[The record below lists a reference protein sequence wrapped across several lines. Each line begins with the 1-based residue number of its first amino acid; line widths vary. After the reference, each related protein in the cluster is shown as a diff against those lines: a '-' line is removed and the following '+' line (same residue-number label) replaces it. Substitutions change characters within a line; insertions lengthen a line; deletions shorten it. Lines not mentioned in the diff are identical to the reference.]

1 MRSCVRLCECKM
13 LYDLRA
19 EKRRSETVAKDAI
32 SGCSPAKSGVYAHR
46 ILLAADL
53 LETMRIHGWSANSLE

>member
-1 MRSCVRLCECKM
+1 M

-19 EKRRSETVAKDAI
+19 EKRRAETMAKEPI
-32 SGCSPAKSGVYAHR
+32 SGCSPAKSCVYTHR

-53 LETMRIHGWSANSLE
+53 LETMRIHGWER